1 MAHGD
6 DLTTEADIDAALER
20 AKRFDLHPRVLS
32 AQYESSIDAFSLRL
46 STGQRFFIPRE
57 DLDGLEHASE
67 KQLSQIEIYA
77 GLSLAWPQLDVDH
90 YFPYILAAH
99 GKPEN
104 WFHPEKTSEN
114 AETERPASVAA

>member
-20 AKRFDLHPRVLS
+20 GKKFDRHPRVIS
-32 AQYESSIDAFSLRL
+32 AQYEPSVDAFSLRL
-46 STGQRFFIPRE
+46 STGQRFFVPRE
-57 DLDGLEHASE
+57 DLDGLESALE
-67 KQLSQIEIYA
+67 KQLSEIEIYA

-90 YFPYILAAH
+90 YFPSILAAH

-104 WFHPEKTSEN
+104 WFHPEKASEG
-114 AETERPASVAA
+114 AETESPAQVAA